1 MKHTQRVNTTNSRSK
16 KRQVK
21 GGRRNTPPTLPSD
34 NYVQRLRAHTQW
46 DNDYDNSVLCQY
58 TTYQERH
65 PESTFLYEE
74 LPQHNIQGLPI
85 CSTRDEQG
93 RLRVTFTD
101 DTHILAIGA
110 TRSGKTTGYIIPTVN
125 FLRCKKNKP
134 SMVISDPKLE
144 LYRQTAQGFI
154 DDGYRV
160 LLYNF
165 QDHRHSNHWNPLT
178 AIFRAY
184 QKYLHVEELVTVVQ
198 EGKNVYNQFMG
209 RTYKSQTDLE
219 AAIRYEKQDLLSAVD
234 NMIISLAQTISPV
247 RKTEDPYWE
256 QSSATLIQG
265 FLWAMLEDS
274 DPDVCS
280 NPITE
285 KTYSFDTM
293 LRIFSTFNDSSRSV
307 CDAGYFGNRP
317 DTSRAKELVYTS
329 IITLSANTTR
339 SCIMSSFLNAVK
351 KLQDV
356 SIRNITKTNS
366 FNMEE
371 LDDGR
376 PTVIFVAYKDEENLH
391 YDIISM
397 FISNLYTTL
406 IATARKKNGKLDS
419 PFYFLL
425 DEFGNFPAFS
435 SFENVISAC
444 GGRNIWFVLV
454 VQSYAQLYRVYGKDT
469 AEIII
474 DNLNM
479 HIFFGSN
486 NAMTKQSFSKEC
498 GEHVIL
504 SPLSALHGS
513 GERISTYEKE
523 SVPLVPVS
531 RLNYIE
537 PGECVVTR
545 MKGDV
550 IWSRMERSYLCPE
563 FACDQVTNPPA
574 SDFDPTEYTYNY
586 VIGQNRRRRS
596 SSDSSDVF

>member
-1 MKHTQRVNTTNSRSK
+1 MKHTKRVHTNNRGK
-16 KRQVK
+16 KRFPGTQQ
-21 GGRRNTPPTLPSD
+21 GAMPLAPSV
-34 NYVQRLRAHTQW
+34 NYVQRLREHTRW
-46 DNDYDNSVLCQY
+46 DDDYDNSVLCHY
-58 TTYQERH
+58 TDYQERH
-65 PESTFLYEE
+65 PESTFYYDE
-74 LPQHNIQGLPI
+74 LPEHTIHGLPI
-85 CSTRDEQG
+85 CSSRDESG

-101 DTHILAIGA
+101 NTHILAIGA

-125 FLRCKKNKP
+125 FLRRKKNKP
-134 SMVISDPKLE
+134 SMVISDPKME
-144 LYRQTAQGFI
+144 LFHQTAQGFI

-184 QKYLHVEELVTVVQ
+184 QKYLHVEETVTVVK
-198 EGKNVYNQFMG
+198 EGDKEYNEFMG
-209 RTYKSQTDLE
+209 RVYRNQSDLE
-219 AAIRYEKQDLLSAVD
+219 AAIYFEKQDLLSAVD
-234 NMIISLAQTISPV
+234 NMIISLAQSICPV
-247 RKTEDPYWE
+247 KKTDDPYWE
-256 QSSATLIQG
+256 LSSASLIQG

-274 DPDVCS
+274 DPDTCE

-293 LRIFSTFNDSSRSV
+293 LRIFATFTDGSHGPM
-307 CDAGYFGNRP
+307 DGGYFGYRS

-329 IITLSANTTR
+329 IITLSANSTR
-339 SCIMSSFLNAVK
+339 SCIISSFLTAVK

-366 FNMEE
+366 FSMEE
-371 LDDGR
+371 LDDGK

-406 IATARKKNGKLDS
+406 IATARKKGGKLET

-425 DEFGNFPAFS
+425 DEFGNFPAFN

-498 GEHVIL
+498 GNHVIL
-504 SPLSALHGS
+504 SPMSALRGS

-550 IWSRMERSYLCPE
+550 IWSHMERSYLCPE
-563 FACDQVTNPPA
+563 FACDQISEPPA
-574 SDFDPTEYTYNY
+574 SDIDPAEYTYTY
-586 VIGQNRRRRS
+586 TQPSRRKRRS
-596 SSDSSDVF
+596 SSDDVF